1 MSAEPRPKQLEI
13 RDFSGKYRL
22 HDIVV
27 DVWVNPYIENN
38 ENGTVQFLLLA
49 TDGYEVGVL
58 LLHLGQGV
66 ITGNIHGC
74 HVIEAISAATMFE
87 QVTEAAAVG
96 YVLQRVLDSNRPRN
110 SGAPL
115 CQLSRRS

>member
-49 TDGYEVGVL
+49 SGGYEVGVL
-58 LLHLGQGV
+58 LLHLSHGV

-74 HVIEAISAATMFE
+74 HVSEAVSTAAMFE

-96 YVLQRVLDSNRPRN
+96 YVLQRVLDGNKPRN
-110 SGAPL
+110 PGAPL
-115 CQLSRRS
+115 